1 MTPSHSKGEGRG
13 KGNGDSDSKRDSK
26 GNGKGEGK
34 DTGDGIEAAASVEHY
49 CCCCFAI
56 LPSLPRRS
64 PSAAM
69 PILPLLQS
77 SSSGK
82 MGVAAGG
89 QSSGA
94 VEQQGW
100 GCGCAWCVVDLCVY
114 VRSWYGVQCRLD
126 PTQNSC
132 VGGIFVSA
140 PTRILSSIWC
150 CQHVADKPS

>member
-77 SSSGK
+77 SSSGR
-82 MGVAAGG
+82 MGVAVAGVWRG
-89 QSSGA
+89 SRAAEQRSSMVG
-94 VEQQGW
+94 
-100 GCGCAWCVVDLCVY
+100 VV
-114 VRSWYGVQCRLD
+114 G
-126 PTQNSC
+126 
-132 VGGIFVSA
+132 VGGGWWIFVCTYVPGMGYSKN
-140 PTRILSSIWC
+140 LVSW
-150 CQHVADKPS
+150 